1 MFDHSD
7 SCGTD
12 LMGDFEA
19 PDGKDTRGEKTE
31 QINTWKRSSWETMG
45 SIFFWGAR
53 KKLSPLW
60 KNIHHLTKEIIMF
73 KAFVEGMI
81 DILKVISKAEEER
94 LSSYD
99 PNWERDY
106 IEYMTSLT

>member
-12 LMGDFEA
+12 LMGDFKA

-45 SIFFWGAR
+45 SIFLGGA
-53 KKLSPLW
+53 KKTVSF
-60 KNIHHLTKEIIMF
+60 M
-73 KAFVEGMI
+73 
-81 DILKVISKAEEER
+81 EE
-94 LSSYD
+94 YT
-99 PNWERDY
+99 PFNKGDY
-106 IEYMTSLT
+106 YV

>member
-12 LMGDFEA
+12 LMGDFKA

-45 SIFFWGAR
+45 SIFLGR
-53 KKLSPLW
+53 E
-60 KNIHHLTKEIIMF
+60 KNWLLYGRIYTI
-73 KAFVEGMI
+73 
-81 DILKVISKAEEER
+81 
-94 LSSYD
+94 
-99 PNWERDY
+99 
-106 IEYMTSLT
+106 

>member
-12 LMGDFEA
+12 LMGDFET
-19 PDGKDTRGEKTE
+19 PGSKDTRGEKTE
-31 QINTWKRSSWETMG
+31 QINTGKRSSWETMG
-45 SIFFWGAR
+45 SIFFRAR
-53 KKLSPLW
+53 KNQLPLW
-60 KNIHHLTKEIIMF
+60 KNIHNLTKEIIMF

-81 DILKVISKAEEER
+81 EMLKVIGKAEEER

-106 IEYMTSLT
+106 IEYLTNLT